1 MRESPHSVQDWIV
14 MVFIGKTNTLA
25 AMLLRHIRYF
35 LAVAEQRSFTRAAD
49 ALHVSQPTLSQ
60 QVRQLEDTLGVQ
72 LFDRSGRTV
81 RLTEFGE
88 VYARHARAALHELDA
103 GQRALHDV
111 ADLGGGSLRL
121 AMMPTFA
128 AYLSGSLIDGFHT
141 DYPNVALTIDA
152 MPQARIEALLADD
165 RLDAGFAFMPPRAP
179 DIDALPLWDE
189 PLALVTGRTH
199 RLARR
204 RRALTPAE
212 LGGEPLVLLSRAFA
226 TRERIDRYF
235 IEHGARPTIA
245 IETNT
250 ISAVLALVR
259 CGRLATVLPDAI
271 ARESGEL
278 CALEID
284 PPLPARTAALLTR
297 KGAYRS
303 VAARA
308 FIERALAFRYPSGG

>member
-1 MRESPHSVQDWIV
+1 
-14 MVFIGKTNTLA
+14 
-25 AMLLRHIRYF
+25 MLLRHIRYF

-60 QVRQLEDTLGVQ
+60 QVRQLEETLGVQ

-81 RLTEFGE
+81 QLTEFGE
-88 VYARHARAALHELDA
+88 VYARHARAALHELDT

-111 ADLGGGSLRL
+111 ADLGSGSLRL

-128 AYLSGSLIDGFHT
+128 AYLSGSLIDAFHA

-152 MPQARIEALLADD
+152 MPQERIEALLADD
-165 RLDAGFAFMPPRAP
+165 RLDAGFAFVPPRAP

-212 LGGEPLVLLSRAFA
+212 LCGEPLVLLSRAFA
-226 TRERIDRYF
+226 TRESIDRYF
-235 IEHGARPTIA
+235 IEHGARPLIA

-250 ISAVLALVR
+250 ISAVL
-259 CGRLATVLPDAI
+259 
-271 ARESGEL
+271 
-278 CALEID
+278 
-284 PPLPARTAALLTR
+284 
-297 KGAYRS
+297 
-303 VAARA
+303 
-308 FIERALAFRYPSGG
+308 

>member
-1 MRESPHSVQDWIV
+1 
-14 MVFIGKTNTLA
+14 MVSIGETNTFA

-128 AYLSGSLIDGFHT
+128 AYLSGSLIDGFHA

-189 PLALVTGRTH
+189 PLALVTARTH

-226 TRERIDRYF
+226 TRARIDRYF
-235 IEHGARPTIA
+235 IEHGARPAIA

-250 ISAVLALVR
+250 ISAVLELVR
-259 CGRLATVLPDAI
+259 GGRLATVLPDAI
-271 ARESGEL
+271 ARGSGEL

-308 FIERALAFRYPSGG
+308 FIERALAFRDPSSGG

>member
-1 MRESPHSVQDWIV
+1 M
-14 MVFIGKTNTLA
+14 MFIGKSNTWV

-35 LAVAEQRSFTRAAD
+35 LAVAEHCNFTRAAD

-60 QVRQLEDTLGVQ
+60 QVRQLEETLGVP

-103 GQRALHDV
+103 GQRALHDA
-111 ADLGGGSLRL
+111 ADLGSGSLRL

-128 AYLSGSLIDGFHT
+128 AYLSGSLVDAFQADH
-141 DYPNVALTIDA
+141 PNLVLTIDA
-152 MPQARIEALLADD
+152 MPQERIEALLADD
-165 RLDAGFAFMPPRAP
+165 RLDAGFAFVPAHSP
-179 DIDALPLWDE
+179 DINALPLWDE
-189 PLALVTGRTH
+189 SLALVTGRTH

-212 LGGEPLVLLSRAFA
+212 LGGEPLVLLGPAFA

-235 IEHGARPTIA
+235 VEHGARPRVA
-245 IETNT
+245 VETNT
-250 ISAVLALVR
+250 VSAVLELVR
-259 CGRLATVLPDAI
+259 RGRLATVLPDAV
-271 ARESGEL
+271 ARESGDL
-278 CALEID
+278 CALEIA
-284 PPLPARTAALLTR
+284 PPLPTRTAALLTR

-308 FIERALAFRYPSGG
+308 FIERARAYRVASGA

>member
-1 MRESPHSVQDWIV
+1 
-14 MVFIGKTNTLA
+14 MVSIGKTNTLA

-60 QVRQLEDTLGVQ
+60 QIRQLEETLGVQ

-81 RLTEFGE
+81 QLTEFGE
-88 VYARHARAALHELDA
+88 VYARHARAALHELDT

-111 ADLGGGSLRL
+111 ADLGSGSLRL

-128 AYLSGSLIDGFHT
+128 AYLSGSLIDAFHA

-152 MPQARIEALLADD
+152 MPQERIEALLADD
-165 RLDAGFAFMPPRAP
+165 RLDAGFAFVPPRAP

-212 LGGEPLVLLSRAFA
+212 LSGEPLVLLSRAFA
-226 TRERIDRYF
+226 TRESIDRYF
-235 IEHGARPTIA
+235 IEHGARPLIA

-250 ISAVLALVR
+250 ISAVLELVR
-259 CGRLATVLPDAI
+259 CGRLATVLPDAV
-271 ARESGEL
+271 ARESAGL

-284 PPLPARTAALLTR
+284 PPLPTRTAVLLTR

-308 FIERALAFRYPSGG
+308 FIERALAYRDPSGG

>member
-1 MRESPHSVQDWIV
+1 MS
-14 MVFIGKTNTLA
+14 
-25 AMLLRHIRYF
+25 
-35 LAVAEQRSFTRAAD
+35 AEQRNFTRAAD

-60 QVRQLEDTLGVQ
+60 QVRQLEEMLGVQ

-88 VYARHARAALHELDA
+88 VYARHARAALHELET

-111 ADLGGGSLRL
+111 ADLGSGSLRL
-121 AMMPTFA
+121 AMTPTFA
-128 AYLSGSLIDGFHT
+128 AYLSGSLVDAFHA
-141 DYPNVALTIDA
+141 DYPNIALTIDA
-152 MPQARIEALLADD
+152 MPQERIETLLADD
-165 RLDAGFAFMPPRAP
+165 ALDAGFAFVPARAP
-179 DIDALPLWDE
+179 DIDALPLWNE
-189 PLALVTGRTH
+189 SLVLVTGRTH

-204 RRALTPAE
+204 RRALTPVE

-226 TRERIDRYF
+226 TRESIDQYF
-235 IEHGARPTIA
+235 IEHGARPRIA

-250 ISAVLALVR
+250 ISAVLELVR
-259 CGRLATVLPDAI
+259 RGRLATVLPDAI
-271 ARESGEL
+271 ARESGDL

-284 PPLPARTAALLTR
+284 PPLPTRTAALLTR

-308 FIERALAFRYPSGG
+308 YRDPSGG

>member
-1 MRESPHSVQDWIV
+1 
-14 MVFIGKTNTLA
+14 MVSIGATNTSA

-60 QVRQLEDTLGVQ
+60 QVRQLEDMLGVQ
-72 LFDRSGRTV
+72 LFDRSGRAV

-88 VYARHARAALHELDA
+88 IYARHARAALHELDA

-111 ADLGGGSLRL
+111 ADLGSGSLRL

-128 AYLSGSLIDGFHT
+128 AYLSGSLIDAFHA
-141 DYPNVALTIDA
+141 DFPNVALTIDA

-165 RLDAGFAFMPPRAP
+165 RLDAGFAFVPPRAP

-189 PLALVTGRTH
+189 SLALVTARTH

-204 RRALTPAE
+204 RRALSPAE
-212 LGGEPLVLLSRAFA
+212 LVGEPLVLLSRAFA
-226 TRERIDRYF
+226 TRESIDRYF
-235 IEHGARPTIA
+235 IEQDARPTIA

-250 ISAVLALVR
+250 VTAVLELVR
-259 CGRLATVLPDAI
+259 RARLATVLPDAV
-271 ARESGEL
+271 ARESDDL
-278 CALEID
+278 CALALD
-284 PPLPARTAALLTR
+284 PPLPSRTAALLTR

-308 FIERALAFRYPSGG
+308 FIARALAYRDASER

>member
-1 MRESPHSVQDWIV
+1 
-14 MVFIGKTNTLA
+14 
-25 AMLLRHIRYF
+25 MLLRHIRYF
-35 LAVAEQRSFTRAAD
+35 LAVAEQRNFTRAAD

-60 QVRQLEDTLGVQ
+60 QVRQLEEMLGVQ

-88 VYARHARAALHELDA
+88 VYARHARAALHELET

-111 ADLGGGSLRL
+111 ADLGSGSLRL
-121 AMMPTFA
+121 AMTPTFA
-128 AYLSGSLIDGFHT
+128 AYLSGSLVDAFHA
-141 DYPNVALTIDA
+141 DYPNIALTIDA
-152 MPQARIEALLADD
+152 MPQERIETLLADD
-165 RLDAGFAFMPPRAP
+165 ALDAGFAFVPARAP
-179 DIDALPLWDE
+179 DIDALPLWNE
-189 PLALVTGRTH
+189 SLVLVTGRTH

-204 RRALTPAE
+204 RRALTPVE

-226 TRERIDRYF
+226 TRESIDQYF
-235 IEHGARPTIA
+235 IEHGARPRIA

-250 ISAVLALVR
+250 ISAVLELVR
-259 CGRLATVLPDAI
+259 RGRLATVLPDAI
-271 ARESGEL
+271 ARESGDL

-284 PPLPARTAALLTR
+284 PPLPTRTAALLTR

-308 FIERALAFRYPSGG
+308 YRDPSGG

>member
-1 MRESPHSVQDWIV
+1 
-14 MVFIGKTNTLA
+14 MVSIGETNTLA

-72 LFDRSGRTV
+72 LFDRSGRAV

-88 VYARHARAALHELDA
+88 VYARHARAALHELET
-103 GQRALHDV
+103 GERALHDV
-111 ADLGGGSLRL
+111 ADLGSGSLRL

-128 AYLSGSLIDGFHT
+128 AYLSGSLIDGFHA
-141 DYPNVALTIDA
+141 DYPHVALTIDA
-152 MPQARIEALLADD
+152 MPQERIEAMLADD

-204 RRALTPAE
+204 RRALTPGE

-235 IEHGARPTIA
+235 IEHGARPKIA

-250 ISAVLALVR
+250 ISAVLELVR
-259 CGRLATVLPDAI
+259 GGRLATVLPDAI
-271 ARESGEL
+271 ARASGDL

-284 PPLPARTAALLTR
+284 PPLPTRTAALLTR

-308 FIERALAFRYPSGG
+308 FIERALAYREPSEG

>member
-1 MRESPHSVQDWIV
+1 
-14 MVFIGKTNTLA
+14 
-25 AMLLRHIRYF
+25 MLLRHIRYF

-81 RLTEFGE
+81 QLTEFGE
-88 VYARHARAALHELDA
+88 VYARHARAALH
-103 GQRALHDV
+103 DV
-111 ADLGGGSLRL
+111 ADLGSGSLRL

-128 AYLSGSLIDGFHT
+128 AYLSGSLIDAFHA
-141 DYPNVALTIDA
+141 DHPNVALTIDA
-152 MPQARIEALLADD
+152 MPQERIEALLADD

-235 IEHGARPTIA
+235 IEHGAQPKIA

-259 CGRLATVLPDAI
+259 CGRLATVLPDAV
-271 ARESGEL
+271 ARESADL

-303 VAARA
+303 VAART
-308 FIERALAFRYPSGG
+308 FIARALAYRDPSGA